1 MRHKRKILSF
11 LGILLFSILLST
23 NGQGATQLI
32 IQPSRFE
39 LLLTPGKAEA
49 QAITIINNGTETLRI
64 GVDVRDWEMDEA
76 GNPLFTIPG
85 EASSSCATWLRFNP
99 RLFHLEPGAR
109 QVVRFS
115 LTAPSQ
121 APAGEHRCAI
131 LFAGEPVEEAALT
144 MVSNILVTI
153 YGYTQPVSR
162 RGSLEEVFIDYHKDN
177 GLQLRCKIN
186 SSGNAHLRCNGR
198 FKVLDGNKTVLGEG
212 AYKGNVIFPGRS
224 RFFTGHLPLELP
236 PGIYHVESEFSFV
249 PPLYAG
255 DLAEYG
261 LEPGNAG
268 LKNTT
273 AFEVNAE

>member
-1 MRHKRKILSF
+1 MKQKRKILSS
-11 LGILLFSILLST
+11 LGILLLTLLFSTSGQST
-23 NGQGATQLI
+23 TQLI

-39 LLLTPGKAEA
+39 LLLTPGKVET
-49 QAITIINNGTETLRI
+49 QAITILNNGTDTLRI
-64 GVDVRDWEMDEA
+64 GVDVRDWEMDEE

-99 RLFHLEPGAR
+99 RLFQLAPGAR

-115 LTAPSQ
+115 LTPPAQ

-131 LFAGEPVEEAALT
+131 LFAGEPVEETALT

-153 YGYTQPVSR
+153 YGYTPPVTR
-162 RGSLEEVFIDYHKDN
+162 RGSLEEVFIDYCKDN

-186 SSGNAHLRCNGR
+186 SSGNAHLRCTGR

-212 AYKGNVIFPGRS
+212 FYKGNVVFPGRS
-224 RFFTGHLPLELP
+224 RFFTSQLPLELP
-236 PGIYHVESEFSFV
+236 PGLYHVESEFSFV

-261 LEPGNAG
+261 LEPGNTG
-268 LKNTT
+268 IKHTT